1 MPFQVRVNDQ
11 PRPPSPCLHPLAHR
25 DHRRRGL
32 KPFADAVAIV
42 NGEGDDDEYGN
53 D

>member
-11 PRPPSPCLHPLAHR
+11 LRPPLAHR
-25 DHRRRGL
+25 NHRRGL
-32 KPFADAVAIV
+32 KPFADTVAIV